1 MIFQDLGIDYLFEQ
15 INDADLSIIDFE
27 NFIGNSINKL
37 DLGQTNGDLD
47 EWERDLDVYI
57 PEPQIDK
64 NLILIL
70 INELDLGETDRDL
83 DELDRYLNIPIP
95 EPQINRER
103 YNKIFFL
110 LNLKSD
116 RLKFDNRPSMIL

>member
-1 MIFQDLGIDYLFEQ
+1 M
-15 INDADLSIIDFE
+15 
-27 NFIGNSINKL
+27 INKL